1 MEEKYSSDELNK
13 LANLSETQLANK
25 MTLLANTIIDTI
37 IVLAYMVEV
46 IKGARTWG
54 YIGMVA
60 CFAIAP
66 LIVGWLTYKSN
77 KEHATIRHIACVGY
91 GILYGVVL
99 FTTTN
104 PLVFTYAIPMLII
117 ATLYLDKKFL
127 IRTGSVIVLMNVID
141 IVRKIVQ
148 GAKAEDLAVF
158 EIQGIVMIIIAAYS
172 MMMQSVSKKY
182 QQINMARI
190 TLEKDKTAGILDNV
204 LHYSGEMIG
213 NIEQV
218 SQHMG
223 ILSESVGDTLNAMSE
238 VQSGAAETAESVQ
251 EQLQMTSEIQNYVQQ
266 VASAAAV
273 IQENIGT
280 TTEVIVTGK
289 KCMED
294 LISFNDLSVETSSK
308 VTQALDSFRDT
319 TNQMNQITDLINSV
333 ASQTSLLALNASIE
347 AARAGEA
354 GRGFAVVATE
364 ISSLAGQTSSATSD
378 ISKLITEINEELATV
393 ISAINGMI
401 EDNNKQAE
409 AAGKTSSAFGTIVDN
424 ISAIKSQS
432 ENLSESIARMT
443 DANQAIAM
451 SVSTISAISEE
462 VLAHSNATYATNE
475 KNQEIV
481 NSISGYVASLDEDAK
496 YLSQQTGF

>member
-1 MEEKYSSDELNK
+1 M
-13 LANLSETQLANK
+13 
-25 MTLLANTIIDTI
+25 
-37 IVLAYMVEV
+37 
-46 IKGARTWG
+46 
-54 YIGMVA
+54 
-60 CFAIAP
+60 
-66 LIVGWLTYKSN
+66 
-77 KEHATIRHIACVGY
+77 
-91 GILYGVVL
+91 

-148 GAKAEDLAVF
+148 GAKAEELAVF
-158 EIQGIVMIIIAAYS
+158 EIQGIVMIIIAAYT

-182 QQINMARI
+182 QLINMARI
-190 TLEKDKTAGILDNV
+190 TLEKDKTAGILNNV

-223 ILSESVGDTLNAMSE
+223 VLSESVSDTLNAMSE

-251 EQLQMTSEIQNYVQQ
+251 EQLRMTSEIQNYVQQ

-289 KCMED
+289 KCME
-294 LISFNDLSVETSSK
+294 
-308 VTQALDSFRDT
+308 
-319 TNQMNQITDLINSV
+319 DLINSV